1 MAVSV
6 QALLNHL
13 LAYNDK
19 NHGQNDIYLKNINP

>member
-6 QALLNHL
+6 KALLNHL

-19 NHGQNDIYLKNINP
+19 NHGQNDIYEEY